1 MPNSSDSKITVLGQA
16 LRDYRQKLS
25 LTQKA
30 LSLSLGWA
38 PSRMKSIEF
47 GSRVS
52 DKELEQLAT
61 AFKLEAVPSDWY
73 DLRKASGQ
81 APYPG
86 RYRGHEDRLTPFGKF
101 LRDTRTG
108 LGITQEQLAKALD
121 VTNETLL
128 RLHYGHTRNPQKIA
142 GRILYALGFSAE
154 TAAQIM
160 RTFNVNGD
168 WPETKSADE
177 RTATIKQWYRANAF
191 ADSLT
196 SETNT
201 ESPSRLEEI
210 VHRLATSAS
219 APTLYPLPPFG
230 TELRRLRREQGLSAD
245 AFSKKIK
252 FSAARL
258 GQLEQG
264 YLAVDGKLL
273 KTLAK
278 GLGLPSVPKNWP
290 ELVTASHQ
298 NPGYEC
304 PFGQFL
310 KMTLRARH
318 MGLSAFGLRISMSN
332 PTLQRL
338 VRGTTNLT
346 PERLKLIFKAL
357 EIPPSIETELRN
369 VVDIRGQFV
378 NPQTKVLLP
387 NAEVKLL
394 LQLWNATVRAST

>member
-1 MPNSSDSKITVLGQA
+1 MQNSSDSKITALGQA

-47 GSRVS
+47 GSCVS
-52 DKELEQLAT
+52 DKELEQLAA
-61 AFKLEAVPSDWY
+61 AFKLETVPSLWY

-81 APYPG
+81 ALYPG
-86 RYRGHEDRLTPFGKF
+86 RYRGHEERLTPLGKF

-108 LGITQEQLAKALD
+108 LGITQEQLAKALN
-121 VTNETLL
+121 VTSETLL
-128 RLHYGHTRNPQKIA
+128 RLDYGRTRNPQKIA
-142 GRILYALGFSAE
+142 GRILYALGFSAD

-160 RTFNVNGD
+160 RTFDANGD
-168 WPETKSADE
+168 WLETMSADE
-177 RTATIKQWYRANAF
+177 RTATVKQWYRANAF
-191 ADSLT
+191 ADSLA
-196 SETNT
+196 SESNT
-201 ESPSRLEEI
+201 EPPSRLEEI
-210 VHRLATSAS
+210 IHRLAASAS
-219 APTLYPLPPFG
+219 APTLNPLPPFG
-230 TELRRLRREQGLSAD
+230 TELRHLRSEQGLSAED
-245 AFSKKIK
+245 FSVRIK
-252 FSAARL
+252 FSTARL

-264 YLAVDGKLL
+264 YLAIDAKLL

-278 GLGLPSVPKNWP
+278 GLSLPSVPKNWP

-298 NPGYEC
+298 EPGYEC

-346 PERLKLIFKAL
+346 PERLKLILKAL
-357 EIPPSIETELRN
+357 GIPPCIETELRN

-394 LQLWNATVRAST
+394 LQRWNATVRAST

>member
-1 MPNSSDSKITVLGQA
+1 MQNSSDSKLTSLGQA

-30 LSLSLGWA
+30 MSLSLGWA

-81 APYPG
+81 ALYPG
-86 RYRGHEDRLTPFGKF
+86 RYRGHEERLTPLGKF
-101 LRDTRTG
+101 LRDTRIG
-108 LGITQEQLAKALD
+108 LGITQEQLAKALN
-121 VTNETLL
+121 VTSETLL
-128 RLHYGHTRNPQKIA
+128 RLDYGRTRNPQKIA
-142 GRILYALGFSAE
+142 GRILYALGFSTD
-154 TAAQIM
+154 TATQIM
-160 RTFNVNGD
+160 RTFDTNGD
-168 WPETKSADE
+168 WLETMPAEERSAIVK
-177 RTATIKQWYRANAF
+177 RWYRANAF
-191 ADSLT
+191 SDSLEC
-196 SETNT
+196 ETNT
-201 ESPSRLEEI
+201 EPPSRLEEVI
-210 VHRLATSAS
+210 HRIETSAS
-219 APTLYPLPPFG
+219 TSTLSPLPPFG
-230 TELRRLRREQGLSAD
+230 TELRRLRSEQGLSAED
-245 AFSKKIK
+245 FSKRIK
-252 FSAARL
+252 FSTARL

-264 YLAVDGKLL
+264 YLTIDTKLL

-298 NPGYEC
+298 EPGYEC

-346 PERLKLIFKAL
+346 PERLKLIFKGL

-387 NAEVKLL
+387 DAEVKLL
-394 LQLWNATVRAST
+394 LQRWNATVRAST

>member
-1 MPNSSDSKITVLGQA
+1 MEQALDSKRTALGTVL
-16 LRDYRQKLS
+16 RVFRQKLS

-52 DKELEQLAT
+52 DKELAQLAS
-61 AFKLEAVPSDWY
+61 AFKLAAVPSDWY

-86 RYRGHEDRLTPFGKF
+86 RYRGHEDRLTPLGKF

-108 LGITQEQLAKALD
+108 LGITQEQLAKALN
-121 VTNETLL
+121 VTSETLL

-142 GRILYALGFSAE
+142 GRILYALGFSAD

-160 RTFNVNGD
+160 RTFDANGD
-168 WPETKSADE
+168 WSETMSADE
-177 RTATIKQWYRANAF
+177 RSAMIRQWYCANAF
-191 ADSLT
+191 ADTLASD
-196 SETNT
+196 TNT
-201 ESPSRLEEI
+201 EPPSRLEEI
-210 VHRLATSAS
+210 IHRLTASAS

-230 TELRRLRREQGLSAD
+230 TELRRLRTEHGLSSE
-245 AFSKKIK
+245 AFCKRIK
-252 FSAARL
+252 FTAARL

-278 GLGLPSVPKNWP
+278 GLGLPSVPENWP
-290 ELVTASHQ
+290 ALVTASHQ
-298 NPGYEC
+298 DPGYEC

-318 MGLSAFGLRISMSN
+318 MGLSNFGLRIGMTN

-346 PERLKLIFKAL
+346 PERLKLIFEAL
-357 EIPPSIETELRN
+357 DVPPAVEAEIRQ
-369 VVDIRGQFV
+369 VVDIRGQFADH
-378 NPQTKVLLP
+378 QTKALLTEP
-387 NAEVKLL
+387 EVKSM
-394 LQLWNATVRAST
+394 LQRWNTAVRAST

>member
-1 MPNSSDSKITVLGQA
+1 MQNSSDSKITALGQA

-30 LSLSLGWA
+30 LSLSLSWA

-52 DKELEQLAT
+52 DKELEQLAA
-61 AFKLEAVPSDWY
+61 AFKLETVPSLWY

-81 APYPG
+81 ALYPG
-86 RYRGHEDRLTPFGKF
+86 RYRGHEERLTPLGKF

-121 VTNETLL
+121 VTSETLL
-128 RLHYGHTRNPQKIA
+128 RLDYGRTRNPQKIA
-142 GRILYALGFSAE
+142 GRILYALGFSAD

-160 RTFNVNGD
+160 RTFDANGD
-168 WPETKSADE
+168 WLETMSAGE
-177 RTATIKQWYRANAF
+177 RTATVKQWYRANAF

-196 SETNT
+196 CETNT
-201 ESPSRLEEI
+201 EPPSRLKEVI
-210 VHRLATSAS
+210 HRIETSAS
-219 APTLYPLPPFG
+219 TSTLNPLPPFG
-230 TELRRLRREQGLSAD
+230 TELRRLRSEQGLSAED
-245 AFSKKIK
+245 FSKRIK
-252 FSAARL
+252 YSTARL

-264 YLAVDGKLL
+264 YLAIDAKLL

-298 NPGYEC
+298 EPGYEC

-387 NAEVKLL
+387 NAEVKWL
-394 LQLWNATVRAST
+394 LQRWNATVRAST

>member
-1 MPNSSDSKITVLGQA
+1 MQNSSDSKLTSLGQA

-30 LSLSLGWA
+30 MSLSLGWA

-73 DLRKASGQ
+73 DLRKVSGQ
-81 APYPG
+81 APYLG
-86 RYRGHEDRLTPFGKF
+86 RYRGHEERLTPFGKF
-101 LRDTRTG
+101 LRDTRIG
-108 LGITQEQLAKALD
+108 LGITQDQLAKALN
-121 VTNETLL
+121 VTSETLL
-128 RLHYGHTRNPQKIA
+128 RLDYGRTRNPQKIA
-142 GRILYALGFSAE
+142 GRILYALGFSAD

-160 RTFNVNGD
+160 RTFDANGD
-168 WPETKSADE
+168 WPEALVADE
-177 RTATIKQWYRANAF
+177 RSAIVKRWHNANAF
-191 ADSLT
+191 ADSLA
-196 SETNT
+196 SESNT
-201 ESPSRLEEI
+201 EPPSRLDEI
-210 VHRLATSAS
+210 IHRLAASAS
-219 APTLYPLPPFG
+219 APTLNPLPPFG
-230 TELRRLRREQGLSAD
+230 TELRRLRSEQGLSVED
-245 AFSKKIK
+245 FSKRIK
-252 FSAARL
+252 FSTARL

-264 YLAVDGKLL
+264 YLAIDTKLL

-278 GLGLPSVPKNWP
+278 GLGLPSVPKNWS

-298 NPGYEC
+298 EPGYEC

-318 MGLSAFGLRISMSN
+318 MGLSAFGLRICMSN

-346 PERLKLIFKAL
+346 PERLKLTLKAL

-369 VVDIRGQFV
+369 VVDTRGQFV

-387 NAEVKLL
+387 DSEVKLL
-394 LQLWNATVRAST
+394 LQRWNATVRATT

>member
-1 MPNSSDSKITVLGQA
+1 MQNSSDSKITALGQA

-30 LSLSLGWA
+30 LSLSRGWA
-38 PSRMKSIEF
+38 PSRTKSIEF

-52 DKELEQLAT
+52 DKELEQLAA

-81 APYPG
+81 ALYPG
-86 RYRGHEDRLTPFGKF
+86 RYRGHEERLTPLGKF
-101 LRDTRTG
+101 LRDTRIG
-108 LGITQEQLAKALD
+108 LGITQDQLAKALN
-121 VTNETLL
+121 VTSETLL
-128 RLHYGHTRNPQKIA
+128 RLDYGRTRNPQKIA
-142 GRILYALGFSAE
+142 GRILYALGFSAD

-160 RTFNVNGD
+160 RTFDANGD
-168 WPETKSADE
+168 WPEALGADE
-177 RTATIKQWYRANAF
+177 RSAIVKRWHNANAF

-196 SETNT
+196 CETNT
-201 ESPSRLEEI
+201 EPPSRLEEI
-210 VHRLATSAS
+210 IHRLAASAS
-219 APTLYPLPPFG
+219 APTLNPLPPFG
-230 TELRRLRREQGLSAD
+230 TELRHLRSEQGLSAED
-245 AFSKKIK
+245 FSKRIK
-252 FSAARL
+252 YSTARL

-264 YLAVDGKLL
+264 YLAIDAKVL

-290 ELVTASHQ
+290 ALVTASHQ
-298 NPGYEC
+298 EPGYEC

-318 MGLSAFGLRISMSN
+318 MGLSAFGLRITMST

-357 EIPPSIETELRN
+357 EIPPSVETELRN

-387 NAEVKLL
+387 NTEVKLL
-394 LQLWNATVRAST
+394 LQRWNATVRAST

>member
-1 MPNSSDSKITVLGQA
+1 MQNSSDSKLTSLGQA

-30 LSLSLGWA
+30 MSLSLGWA

-52 DKELEQLAT
+52 DTELEQLAT

-73 DLRKASGQ
+73 DLRKVSGQ
-81 APYPG
+81 APYLG
-86 RYRGHEDRLTPFGKF
+86 RYRGHEERLTPFGKF
-101 LRDTRTG
+101 LRDTRIG
-108 LGITQEQLAKALD
+108 LGITQDQLAKALN
-121 VTNETLL
+121 VTSETLL
-128 RLHYGHTRNPQKIA
+128 RLDYGRTRNPQKIA
-142 GRILYALGFSAE
+142 GRILYALGFSAD

-160 RTFNVNGD
+160 RTFDANGD
-168 WPETKSADE
+168 WPEALVADE
-177 RTATIKQWYRANAF
+177 RSAIVKRWHNANAF
-191 ADSLT
+191 ADSLA
-196 SETNT
+196 SESNT
-201 ESPSRLEEI
+201 EPPSRLDEI
-210 VHRLATSAS
+210 IHRLAASAS
-219 APTLYPLPPFG
+219 APTLNPLPPFG
-230 TELRRLRREQGLSAD
+230 TELRRLRSEQGLSVED
-245 AFSKKIK
+245 FSKRIK
-252 FSAARL
+252 FSTARL

-264 YLAVDGKLL
+264 YLAIDTKLL

-278 GLGLPSVPKNWP
+278 GLGLPSVPKNWS

-298 NPGYEC
+298 EPGYEC

-318 MGLSAFGLRISMSN
+318 MGLSAFGLRICMSN

-346 PERLKLIFKAL
+346 PERLKLTLKAL

-369 VVDIRGQFV
+369 VVDTRGQFV

-387 NAEVKLL
+387 DSEVKLL
-394 LQLWNATVRAST
+394 LQRWNATVRATT

>member
-1 MPNSSDSKITVLGQA
+1 MEHVSDSKRTALGTVL
-16 LRDYRQKLS
+16 LDLRQKQS

-52 DKELEQLAT
+52 DKELAQLAT

-81 APYPG
+81 TPYPG

-101 LRDTRTG
+101 LRNTRTG

-160 RTFNVNGD
+160 RTFDVNGD
-168 WPETKSADE
+168 WPEAMSAYE
-177 RTATIKQWYRANAF
+177 RTATVKQWYRANAF
-191 ADSLT
+191 ADTLASD
-196 SETNT
+196 TNT
-201 ESPSRLEEI
+201 EPPSRLEEI
-210 VHRLATSAS
+210 IHRLTASAS

-230 TELRRLRREQGLSAD
+230 TELRRLRTEHGLSSE
-245 AFSKKIK
+245 AFCKRIK
-252 FSAARL
+252 FTAARL

-278 GLGLPSVPKNWP
+278 GLGLPSVPENWP
-290 ELVTASHQ
+290 ALVTASHQ
-298 NPGYEC
+298 DPGYEC

-318 MGLSAFGLRISMSN
+318 MGLSNFGLRIGMTN

-346 PERLKLIFKAL
+346 PERLKLIFEAL
-357 EIPPSIETELRN
+357 DVPPAVEAEIRQ
-369 VVDIRGQFV
+369 VVDIRGQFADH
-378 NPQTKVLLP
+378 QTKALLTEP
-387 NAEVKLL
+387 EVKSM
-394 LQLWNATVRAST
+394 LQRWNATVRSST

>member
-1 MPNSSDSKITVLGQA
+1 MQNSSDSKITALGQA

-47 GSRVS
+47 GSHVS
-52 DKELEQLAT
+52 DKELEQLAA
-61 AFKLEAVPSDWY
+61 AFKLEAVPSLWY
-73 DLRKASGQ
+73 NLRKASDQ
-81 APYPG
+81 APFPG
-86 RYRGHEDRLTPFGKF
+86 RYRGHEERLTPLGKF

-121 VTNETLL
+121 VTSETLL
-128 RLHYGHTRNPQKIA
+128 RLDYGRTRNPQKIA
-142 GRILYALGFSAE
+142 GRILYALGFSAD

-160 RTFNVNGD
+160 RTFDANGD
-168 WPETKSADE
+168 WLEKMSADE
-177 RTATIKQWYRANAF
+177 RTATVKQWYRANAF
-191 ADSLT
+191 ADSLA
-196 SETNT
+196 SESST
-201 ESPSRLEEI
+201 EPPSRLEEI
-210 VHRLATSAS
+210 IHRLATSAS
-219 APTLYPLPPFG
+219 APTLNPLPPFG
-230 TELRRLRREQGLSAD
+230 TELRRLRSEQGLSAED
-245 AFSKKIK
+245 FSKRIK
-252 FSAARL
+252 YSTARL

-264 YLAVDGKLL
+264 YLAIDAKLL

-298 NPGYEC
+298 EPGYEC

-318 MGLSAFGLRISMSN
+318 MGLSNFGLKIGMTN

-346 PERLKLIFKAL
+346 PERLKLILKAL

-378 NPQTKVLLP
+378 NLQTKVLLP

-394 LQLWNATVRAST
+394 LQRWNATVRAST

>member
-1 MPNSSDSKITVLGQA
+1 MQNLSDTKLTALGQA
-16 LRDYRQKLS
+16 LRVHRQKQS

-52 DKELEQLAT
+52 DKELAQLSV
-61 AFKLEAVPSDWY
+61 AFKLEAVPLDWY

-230 TELRRLRREQGLSAD
+230 TELRRLRSEQGLSAED
-245 AFSKKIK
+245 FSKRIK
-252 FSAARL
+252 YSTARL

-264 YLAVDGKLL
+264 YHAVDGKLL

-278 GLGLPSVPKNWP
+278 GLGLPSIPKNWP
-290 ELVTASHQ
+290 ALVTASHQ
-298 NPGYEC
+298 DPGYEC

-310 KMTLRARH
+310 KMTLRARR
-318 MGLSAFGLRISMSN
+318 MGLSNFGLKIGMTN

-346 PERLKLIFKAL
+346 PERLNLIFEAL
-357 EIPPSIETELRN
+357 EIPTTIETEIRQ
-369 VVDIRGQFV
+369 VVDIRGQFAD
-378 NPQTKVLLP
+378 PLTKALLTEP
-387 NAEVKLL
+387 EVKLM
-394 LQLWNATVRAST
+394 LQRWNTAVRAST

>member
-38 PSRMKSIEF
+38 PARMKSIEF

-52 DKELEQLAT
+52 DKELEQLAA

-81 APYPG
+81 APFPG
-86 RYRGHEDRLTPFGKF
+86 RYRGHEDRLTPLGKF
-101 LRDTRTG
+101 LRDTRTE

-121 VTNETLL
+121 VTSETLL
-128 RLHYGHTRNPQKIA
+128 RLDYGRTRNPQKIA
-142 GRILYALGFSAE
+142 GRILYALGFSTD
-154 TAAQIM
+154 TATQIM
-160 RTFNVNGD
+160 RTFDANGD
-168 WPETKSADE
+168 WLETMSADE
-177 RTATIKQWYRANAF
+177 RTATVKQWYRANAF
-191 ADSLT
+191 SDSLAC
-196 SETNT
+196 ETNT
-201 ESPSRLEEI
+201 ERPSRLEEVI
-210 VHRLATSAS
+210 HRIEASAS
-219 APTLYPLPPFG
+219 SSTLSPLPPFG
-230 TELRRLRREQGLSAD
+230 TELQRLRSEQNLSAED
-245 AFSKKIK
+245 FTKRIK
-252 FSAARL
+252 FSIARL

-264 YLAVDGKLL
+264 YLAIDAKLL

-298 NPGYEC
+298 EPGYEC

-346 PERLKLIFKAL
+346 LERLTLIFEAL
-357 EIPPSIETELRN
+357 EIPAAVEAEIRQ
-369 VVDIRGQFV
+369 VVDIRGQFADH
-378 NPQTKVLLP
+378 QTKALLTEP
-387 NAEVKLL
+387 EVKSM
-394 LQLWNATVRAST
+394 LQRWNTAVRAST

>member
-1 MPNSSDSKITVLGQA
+1 MQNSSDSKITALGQT
-16 LRDYRQKLS
+16 LRDYRQNLS

-73 DLRKASGQ
+73 DLRKASDQ
-81 APYPG
+81 ALYPG
-86 RYRGHEDRLTPFGKF
+86 RYRGHEERLTPLGKF

-121 VTNETLL
+121 VTSETLL
-128 RLHYGHTRNPQKIA
+128 RLDYGRTRNPQKIA
-142 GRILYALGFSAE
+142 GRILYALGFSDD
-154 TAAQIM
+154 TTAQIM
-160 RTFNVNGD
+160 RTFDANGD
-168 WPETKSADE
+168 WLETMSADE
-177 RTATIKQWYRANAF
+177 RTATVKQWYRANAF
-191 ADSLT
+191 ANSLA
-196 SETNT
+196 SESNT
-201 ESPSRLEEI
+201 EPPSRLKDI
-210 VHRLATSAS
+210 IHRLAASAS
-219 APTLYPLPPFG
+219 APTLNPLPPFG
-230 TELRRLRREQGLSAD
+230 TELQRLRLEQGLSAED
-245 AFSKKIK
+245 FGKRIK
-252 FSAARL
+252 YSTARL

-264 YLAVDGKLL
+264 YLAIDAKVL

-290 ELVTASHQ
+290 ALVTASHQ
-298 NPGYEC
+298 EPGYEC

-318 MGLSAFGLRISMSN
+318 MGLSAFGLRITMST

-346 PERLKLIFKAL
+346 PERIKLIFKAL

-369 VVDIRGQFV
+369 VVDTRGQFV
-378 NPQTKVLLP
+378 NPHTKDLLP
-387 NAEVKLL
+387 ASEVKLL
-394 LQLWNATVRAST
+394 LQRWNATVRATT

>member
-1 MPNSSDSKITVLGQA
+1 MQNSSDSKITALGQA
-16 LRDYRQKLS
+16 LRVHRQKQS

-38 PSRMKSIEF
+38 PSHMKSIEF

-52 DKELEQLAT
+52 DKELEQLAA

-86 RYRGHEDRLTPFGKF
+86 RYRGHEERLTPFGKF

-128 RLHYGHTRNPQKIA
+128 RLHYGCTRNPQKIA
-142 GRILYALGFSAE
+142 GRILYALGFSAD

-168 WPETKSADE
+168 WPETMSADE
-177 RTATIKQWYRANAF
+177 RTATVKQWYLANAF
-191 ADSLT
+191 ADSLA

-201 ESPSRLEEI
+201 EPPSRLEEI
-210 VHRLATSAS
+210 IHRLAASAS
-219 APTLYPLPPFG
+219 APTLNPLPPFG
-230 TELRRLRREQGLSAD
+230 TELRHLRREQGLSAE
-245 AFSKKIK
+245 AFGKKIK
-252 FSAARL
+252 FSATRL

-278 GLGLPSVPKNWP
+278 ALGLPSVPENWTA
-290 ELVTASHQ
+290 LVTASHQ
-298 NPGYEC
+298 DSGYEC
-304 PFGQFL
+304 PLGQFL
-310 KMTLRARH
+310 KMTLRAQHR
-318 MGLSAFGLRISMSN
+318 GLSNFGLKIGMTN

-346 PERLKLIFKAL
+346 PERLNLIFEAL
-357 EIPPSIETELRN
+357 EIPTTVETEIRQ
-369 VVDIRGQFV
+369 VVDIRGQFAD
-378 NPQTKVLLP
+378 PQTKALLTE
-387 NAEVKLL
+387 AEVKSMLL
-394 LQLWNATVRAST
+394 RWNAAVRASS